1 MSKKKKQKYYAIKEG
16 KGVKNKIVRTWTEC
30 KELVLGYPSIYK
42 SFSTEEEARKYLNG
56 IKDKDIPVIQDK
68 VKINIQSSKKRR
80 SSTKAISFRVPN
92 EIYNEF
98 IKKVDETGLD
108 KDKILLEMIREPFP
122 ASVFPRMEKV
132 CLSRL
137 HFRRLR
143 QRQRI

>member
-1 MSKKKKQKYYAIKEG
+1 MSKNKKQKYYAIKEG
-16 KGVKNKIVRTWTEC
+16 KGVKNKIVRTWSEC

-56 IKDKDIPVIQDK
+56 IKDKDKDIPVIQDK
-68 VKINIQSSKKRR
+68 VKINIQSSKKRI

-108 KDKILLEMIREPFP
+108 IDKILLEMIKEWI
-122 ASVFPRMEKV
+122 E
-132 CLSRL
+132 
-137 HFRRLR
+137 
-143 QRQRI
+143 